1 MNQKLLFRRMQ
12 VEDVPRVHQIDVESF
27 SLPWPEHSY
36 HYEITNNL
44 ASRPFVV
51 ETLAD
56 NHISLIVGMIVVW
69 VILDE
74 AHIGT
79 IAVDPHYRQQG
90 IAKFLLAK
98 MLHEVYREG
107 VEKVFLEVRRGNK
120 NAQMLYERFGF
131 TVDGVRK
138 KYYKDNNEDALLMML
153 DRINPAKLEEI
164 LAQFEH
170 QKA

>member
-1 MNQKLLFRRMQ
+1 M
-12 VEDVPRVHQIDVESF
+12 EDVPRVHQIDVESF

-36 HYEITNNL
+36 LYEINNNL
-44 ASRPFVV
+44 ASRPFVIEALGESQSPV
-51 ETLAD
+51 V
-56 NHISLIVGMIVVW
+56 IGMIVVW

-79 IAVDPHYRQQG
+79 IAVDQRYRQHG

-98 MLHEVYREG
+98 TLLEVYREG

-138 KYYKDNNEDALLMML
+138 KYYKDNDEDALLMML
-153 DRINPAKLEEI
+153 DGIHPAKLEEI